1 MTCSSFVEMILCSL
15 LNGNITV
22 SYYCLSMCKF
32 GMIILYL
39 SYRNTQSAYIPLNE
53 LLQPPLLML
62 KPLGFFFFALQN
74 KFCQIRT
81 QPDVKMNQKSVT
93 EVRFSEVNLSVLR
106 TN

>member
-62 KPLGFFFFALQN
+62 KPLGFFFFCPAE
-74 KFCQIRT
+74 QILSDT
-81 QPDVKMNQKSVT
+81 HATGCEN
-93 EVRFSEVNLSVLR
+93 ESEKCN
-106 TN
+106 